1 MLHYVAQEEEEEEE
15 EGKNLE
21 IAPNVE
27 CQKPSDRNGE
37 VKVRAFASHA

>member
-15 EGKNLE
+15 EE

-27 CQKPSDRNGE
+27 CQKNIRQE
-37 VKVRAFASHA
+37 W

>member
-15 EGKNLE
+15 EEEE

-27 CQKPSDRNGE
+27 CQKNIRQE
-37 VKVRAFASHA
+37 W